1 MAVYTGSYRNDLNKL
16 FKQVKLSA
24 YLLDTAL
31 QNNSR
36 TETSTTFDEQYLP
49 SILKSHF
56 NNGKAICTV
65 EQGTRSIRQAKLVLT
80 ETLSFYIPC
89 PFIGGSSEFNVL
101 FEQVNS
107 NPNVVLAELL
117 PETINSFYVE
127 YFSR

>member
-16 FKQVKLSA
+16 FRQVKLSV
-24 YLLDTAL
+24 YLIDTAL

-36 TETSTTFDEQYLP
+36 TETSVAFDEQYLP
-49 SILKSHF
+49 PVLKNHF
-56 NNGKAICTV
+56 TNSKAVCTI
-65 EQGTRSIRQAKLVLT
+65 EQGTRSIRQAKLVLS

-89 PFIGGSSEFNVL
+89 PFIGGSSEFNTL

-107 NPNVVLAELL
+107 NSNVVLAELF